1 MEFKQK
7 LLNDLIVVEM
17 LTESASKGGVAFVEY
32 HRPMRG
38 RVVAVGPGKA
48 LPYGERAPMEC
59 AVGDTVVFAPTAGMD
74 MSYGVGQN
82 ARIMRDSDVDAVLA

>member
-17 LTESASKGGVAFVEY
+17 LTERSSKGGIVLAEY
-32 HRPMRG
+32 SRTMKG
-38 RVVAVGPGKA
+38 RVVATGPGKM

-59 AVGDTVVFAPTAGMD
+59 KVGDLVTFAPTAGMD
-74 MSYGVGQN
+74 MSYGIGQDS
-82 ARIMRDSDVDAVLA
+82 RIMRDSDADAVLE